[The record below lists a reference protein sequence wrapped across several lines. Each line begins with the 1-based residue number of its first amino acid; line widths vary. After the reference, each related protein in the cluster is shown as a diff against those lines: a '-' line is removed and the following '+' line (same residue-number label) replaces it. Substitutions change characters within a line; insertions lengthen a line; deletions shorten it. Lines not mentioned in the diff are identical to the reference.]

1 MTKDNILY
9 FRKSN
14 HKDGFAINF
23 IYYGD
28 DCQFY
33 YSHLLFDS
41 VQYEIFEKSN
51 DKEGIILKGIEKGRC
66 LETENITNNP
76 TFSKFIKKNSLL
88 DKVRDIKINK
98 IIN

>member
-9 FRKSN
+9 YRKSD
-14 HKDGFAINF
+14 HIKGKTINF

-28 DCQFY
+28 DGQFY

-41 VQYEIFEKSN
+41 VQYEIFDNSEN
-51 DKEGIILKGIEKGRC
+51 KEDIILKGIEKGKC
-66 LETENITNNP
+66 FQTENITNQINLDTIK
-76 TFSKFIKKNSLL
+76 TFDILE
-88 DKVRDIKINK
+88 KVRDIKINK